1 MKKKQNSHARR
12 LVERISRLFDE
23 VAPEELAE
31 IEQELRALGL
41 NPSAVGANLE
51 QLALKSIQARILR
64 EHSDAV
70 RAGLRAQ
77 SAIDLTYK
85 LN

>member
-1 MKKKQNSHARR
+1 MKKKQESGPRR
-12 LVERISRLFDE
+12 LVERISQSFDE
-23 VAPEELAE
+23 VAPEELTE

-41 NPSAVGANLE
+41 NPSTVGENLE
-51 QLALKSIQARILR
+51 QLALKSIRARILR

-77 SAIDLTYK
+77 LAVDLTYK